1 MLDFSFQFEWFDGVI
16 YVLPQCM
23 GYRSL
28 IALTMLSA
36 LCGFFHLSRWR
47 DVAKLVMLSVLIA
60 VTGNLLR
67 IAAIMCVCAVSY
79 DLAFSVIHETIGY
92 VIFVVEV
99 LVVAEIAER
108 MKKGGRHG
116 HTAR

>member
-1 MLDFSFQFEWFDGVI
+1 MDFSFEFEWFDGVI
-16 YVLPQCM
+16 RVLPQCM
-23 GYRSL
+23 GYRSW
-28 IALTMLSA
+28 IALSA
-36 LCGFFHLSRWR
+36 ISVLCGFFHLCRWR

-67 IAAIMCVCAVSY
+67 IAVIMSICAVSY
-79 DLAFSVIHETIGY
+79 RLAFEVVHETIGY
-92 VIFVVEV
+92 VIFLAEV
-99 LVVAEIAER
+99 LVVAEIVER

>member
-36 LCGFFHLSRWR
+36 LCGFFRLSRWR

-60 VTGNLLR
+60 VAGNLLR

-79 DLAFSVIHETIGY
+79 DLAFSVVHEMIGY

-99 LVVAEIAER
+99 LVMAEIAER
-108 MKKGGRHG
+108 MKKGGLHG